1 MLDDEPM
8 QIRSLNNFDVVV
20 LVEVVVDE
28 VIGEI
33 VDVEL
38 DGEVNEG
45 R

>member
-1 MLDDEPM
+1 MLDDESM

-28 VIGEI
+28 VVGEI